1 MGASRGSPDTRGR
14 RRIDSRRKALNYQVS
29 CRRPRAVAACV
40 GVAALCLLTP
50 IATYGA
56 PACTNLAVST
66 CSSRPTARTART
78 HRSSK
83 HKHRKAHTR
92 RHRPKRKRHN
102 TRSSIPRWITLPG
115 SVVAYNEDAILTE
128 DGYVHGDNGGGPIYH
143 LVGTRAGLS
152 IAINDAVGLP
162 VGTSAEG
169 FQPFLTQPLPGHPGG
184 LVILPLR
191 VKTPPSGI
199 NPETSTGYFSVFDAT
214 TGAHLVTSAPFSEAA
229 LFNTPVAY
237 INGDLRLAGCGGYTT
252 ISPAGTVSGVPF
264 PPGSPDTG
272 PSCAASAVVDNEI
285 LVYSP
290 NEGCEAVYVSNVV
303 TQSIVSQS
311 PCLPSEDRSPSDIT
325 SVPLPGSGDWFFNGT
340 AYGAQFARGIF
351 SAATGSPLEP
361 EGELALEKFDILA
374 GIRSSVV
381 LVDASISDP
390 GVGGPSYFVSTS
402 TWQPVFTATSAQRF
416 RAFGLADNDAWVEGA
431 AGRIVINA
439 LTGSTVASHWN
450 VLPEAGG
457 AGWTIAGESTGAC
470 CSSEYLLR
478 SKGTML
484 TSLRT
489 AP

>member
-1 MGASRGSPDTRGR
+1 MITEV
-14 RRIDSRRKALNYQVS
+14 RIHLDKHRP
-29 CRRPRAVAACV
+29 RRPRAVAACV
-40 GVAALCLLTP
+40 GIAALCLPSP
-50 IATYGA
+50 IRTHAA
-56 PACTNLAVST
+56 PACTKFAVNP
-66 CSSRPTARTART
+66 CPANPIAHTARQ
-78 HRSSK
+78 HKNSK
-83 HKHRKAHTR
+83 HKRRNTHTK
-92 RHRPKRKRHN
+92 HHPRKREHHS
-102 TRSSIPRWITLPG
+102 TRSPTPQWLTLPG
-115 SVVAYNEDAILTE
+115 TVIGYNEDAILTE
-128 DGYVHGDNGGGPIYH
+128 DSYVHGDNGGGPIYH
-143 LVGTRAGLS
+143 VVGTRAGLP
-152 IAINDAVGLP
+152 IAINDVAGLP
-162 VGTSAEG
+162 AGTSAEG
-169 FQPFLTQPLPGHPGG
+169 FPPFLTQPQPEHPRG
-184 LVILPLR
+184 LVVLPLR

-199 NPETSTGYFSVFDAT
+199 NPEMNRGYFSVFDAT
-214 TGAHLVTSAPFSEAA
+214 TGAHLITSAPFSEAA

-237 INGDLRLAGCGGYTT
+237 INGSLRLAGCGGYTT
-252 ISPAGTVSGVPF
+252 ITPAGAVSEVSF
-264 PPGSPDTG
+264 LPGSPDTG

-290 NEGCEAVYVSNVV
+290 NEECEAVYVSNVV

-351 SAATGSPLEP
+351 SAATGSPFEP

-374 GIRSSVV
+374 GVRSSVV

-390 GVGGPSYFVSTS
+390 GVDGPSYFVSTS
-402 TWQPVFTATSAQRF
+402 TWQPVFTATNAQRF

-457 AGWTIAGESTGAC
+457 AGWTLAGESTGAC

-484 TSLRT
+484 ASLRI